1 VDLGSLR
8 VNHLSDAGWAWY
20 QDYLAVLDAY
30 DLEGYAA
37 FLAPEV
43 SVQFGNDEPLRG
55 REDVTAGLGAFWG
68 SVTGLGWRLL
78 HEPLNVYGEDSRF
91 VLEALNHYDRGDG
104 PRVTVRATAWTD
116 RRDDGLVTSVRL
128 YQDVSPLYAPRAG

>member
-1 VDLGSLR
+1 MELGSLR
-8 VNHLSDAGWAWY
+8 VNQLSDAGWAWY
-20 QDYLAVLDAY
+20 QQYLAVLDAY
-30 DLEGYAA
+30 DLEGYAT

-68 SVTGLGWRLL
+68 SVTGLGWHLL

-91 VLEALNHYDRGDG
+91 VLEALDHYDRADG

-116 RRDDGLVTSVRL
+116 RRDDGPVTSVRL
-128 YQDVSPLYAPRAG
+128 YQDVSSLYTPRG